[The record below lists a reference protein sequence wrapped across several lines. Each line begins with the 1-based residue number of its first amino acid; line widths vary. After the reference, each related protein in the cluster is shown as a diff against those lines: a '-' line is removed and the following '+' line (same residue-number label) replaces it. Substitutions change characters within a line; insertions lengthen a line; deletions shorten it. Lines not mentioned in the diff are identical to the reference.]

1 MNANFQAVGRDLGLD
16 AIKALATLLVII
28 GHVIQY
34 TNVDFDNSIF
44 FRVIYSF
51 HMPLFMFVSGYLVP
65 KTAGDGFLTSK
76 FKQLVVPF
84 LLWSVLLISL
94 DNFAAIQAGGVYV
107 LFDRF
112 HQMVLRPDNGGLWFL
127 WVLFLNFLMFT
138 LLEGK
143 YRLALSAVVIVTLT
157 ILQFLDRDFTLFGL
171 GLFRWHY
178 FFFLFGFLAG
188 NYGLLSKIRINTWIV
203 LAVTILLITQWDR
216 AAITSFFGFAIKSN
230 VAALLLALVVKYI
243 CAIGAIIVIF
253 SIKEKIKIKNWWV
266 NILSVESLGYYATQ
280 YIFLLVFT
288 TVLSAKALNS
298 VLLYQVS
305 VFVLIL
311 TCCTLMILLLKRYSF
326 PKKYLLGKLDKKK
339 MFAPAESNIASAK
352 ASK

>member
-1 MNANFQAVGRDLGLD
+1 MNTNFQVMGRDLGLD
-16 AIKALATLLVII
+16 AIKALATLLVIV

-34 TNVDFDNSIF
+34 TNVGFDNSIF

-65 KTAGDGFLTSK
+65 RTTGDGFLTSK

-84 LLWSVLLISL
+84 LLWSVLLILL

-107 LFDRF
+107 LFDRY

-127 WVLFLNFLMFT
+127 WVLFLNFLVFT

-143 YRLALSAVVIVTLT
+143 YRLALSAAIIVALS
-157 ILQFLDRDFTLFGL
+157 ILQFLDRDFTMFGL

-188 NYGLLSKIRINTWIV
+188 NYGLLDRIRINTWIV
-203 LAVTILLITQWDR
+203 LAITILFITQWDR
-216 AAITSFFGFAIKSN
+216 TAITSFFGFTIKSN
-230 VAALLLALVVKYI
+230 AAALLLALVVKYI

-253 SIKEKIKIKNWWV
+253 SAKEKIKGSLKN
-266 NILSVESLGYYATQ
+266 SH
-280 YIFLLVFT
+280 
-288 TVLSAKALNS
+288 
-298 VLLYQVS
+298 
-305 VFVLIL
+305 
-311 TCCTLMILLLKRYSF
+311 
-326 PKKYLLGKLDKKK
+326 
-339 MFAPAESNIASAK
+339 
-352 ASK
+352 